1 MISLDGDLM
10 SLLQDLNVEIEGQRI
25 MHLDGEL
32 GWVNHHM
39 FDFALQDK
47 NHHFM
52 IFYVYSQ
59 HVNVTW
65 VLSNIYWS
73 AISYHKMLYPPC
85 SDNPVD

>member
-52 IFYVYSQ
+52 IFYVYSPTCQCDMGIIQ
-59 HVNVTW
+59 HLLVSYQ
-65 VLSNIYWS
+65 LS
-73 AISYHKMLYPPC
+73 
-85 SDNPVD
+85 